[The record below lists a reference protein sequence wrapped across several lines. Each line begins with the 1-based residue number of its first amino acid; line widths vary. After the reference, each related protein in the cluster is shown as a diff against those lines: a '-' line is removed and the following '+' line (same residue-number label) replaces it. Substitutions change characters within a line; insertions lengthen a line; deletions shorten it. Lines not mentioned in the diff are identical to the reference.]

1 MENTTTLMSHPETLR
16 IHVIR
21 HGETAW
27 SLSGQYTGRTDI
39 PLSPHGEDAARALG
53 ERLRGITFAHALTS
67 PLIRARQ
74 TCALA
79 GLEEVS
85 VVTQD
90 LAEWDH
96 GDFEGHTPAEV
107 QAQHPLWNLF
117 VDGAPGGE
125 SPEQISARVDHL
137 IAQLRQMHGNVAI
150 FTHSHM
156 GRVLAARWI
165 GLPVVHAQSFL
176 LKTAS
181 LSILCFQHDHRDQPA
196 IELWNSV

>member
-1 MENTTTLMSHPETLR
+1 MRLMSQLKTLR
-16 IHVIR
+16 IHLIR

-39 PLSPHGEDAARALG
+39 PLSLHGEDAARALG
-53 ERLRGITFAHALTS
+53 KRIHGLTFAHVLTS

-74 TCALA
+74 TCALTGFQA
-79 GLEEVS
+79 AS
-85 VVTQD
+85 VVSRD

-107 QAQHPLWNLF
+107 HAKQPLWNLF

-125 SPEQISARVDHL
+125 SPSQISVRADHL
-137 IAQLRQMHGNVAI
+137 IAQFRQMKGNVAI

-165 GLPVVHAQSFL
+165 NLPVANAQSFL
-176 LKTAS
+176 LSTAS
-181 LSILCFQHDHRDQPA
+181 LSILCFQHGHSDQPA

>member
-1 MENTTTLMSHPETLR
+1 MTPMSSPETLR
-16 IHVIR
+16 IHLIR

-39 PLSPHGEDAARALG
+39 PLSPHGEEAARGLG
-53 ERLRGITFAHALTS
+53 KRLRDIAFANVLTS

-79 GLEEVS
+79 GLEEAS
-85 VVTQD
+85 VVNQD

-96 GDFEGHTPAEV
+96 GDFEGHTPSEV
-107 QAQHPLWNLF
+107 HATHADWNLF

-125 SPEQISARVDHL
+125 SPEQIAARADHL
-137 IAQLRQMHGNVAI
+137 ITQLRQMRGNVAI

-165 GLPVVHAQSFL
+165 KLPVVHAQNFL

-181 LSILCFQHDHRDQPA
+181 LSILCFEHDHRDQPA

>member
-1 MENTTTLMSHPETLR
+1 MTPMSSPETLR
-16 IHVIR
+16 IHLTR
-21 HGETAW
+21 HGETTW

-39 PLSPHGEDAARALG
+39 PLSPHGEEAARALG
-53 ERLRGITFAHALTS
+53 ERLRGITFAHVLTS

-79 GLEEVS
+79 GLEEAS
-85 VVTQD
+85 VVDQD

-96 GDFEGHTPAEV
+96 GEFEGHTPSEVHAAHAE
-107 QAQHPLWNLF
+107 WNLF

-125 SPEQISARVDHL
+125 SPEQISARADH
-137 IAQLRQMHGNVAI
+137 IITQLRQMQGNVAI

-196 IELWNSV
+196 IELWNLV